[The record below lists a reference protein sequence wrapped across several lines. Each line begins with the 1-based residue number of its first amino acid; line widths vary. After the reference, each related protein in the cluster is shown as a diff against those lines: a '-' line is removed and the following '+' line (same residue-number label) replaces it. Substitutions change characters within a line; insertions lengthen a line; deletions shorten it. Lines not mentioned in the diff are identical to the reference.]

1 MSSAPVAEAADA
13 DAAAEAA
20 DAGGGADVDAADV
33 APWLATLADSV
44 IIKAG
49 GLAGCPF
56 VRVEATRAL
65 SHYLQS
71 GAGACAEA
79 VLAWIEAQGVQANGK
94 HAAALLV
101 AHMARPVDA
110 ARLARTLARLSADD
124 RGYLIALFGPTSGM
138 KAAASLLAASGP
150 TAPETAM
157 QKSFEL
163 ARRQGNM
170 CAPRCPAARP

>member
-13 DAAAEAA
+13 AAAAESADAVGAAA
-20 DAGGGADVDAADV
+20 DIDAADV
-33 APWLATLADSV
+33 APWLATLADRV
-44 IIKAG
+44 VVKAG

-71 GAGACAEA
+71 GASACAEA
-79 VLAWIEAQGVQANGK
+79 VLSWMEAQGVRASGK

-101 AHMARPVDA
+101 AHHDRPVDA
-110 ARLARTLARLSADD
+110 GRLARALARLSPDD
-124 RGYLIALFGPTSGM
+124 RSFLLALFGAASGM
-138 KAAASLLAASGP
+138 KGLAALLAASGP
-150 TAPETAM
+150 AAAETAM

-163 ARRQGNM
+163 ARKQGNM
-170 CAPRCPAARP
+170 